1 LGGKRYPEE
10 FKIEAVKQVT
20 DRGYKIGEIATS
32 LFYPSYQA
40 PKLLPNESEADF
52 QSGLQS
58 LLSELD
64 NPSPLAVALV
74 SQLNESLWW
83 IRRHTVDK
91 ELLLHEAMARLLSK
105 AGDHWDTYDYHKV
118 SKALEHC
125 LNGSADKD
133 EEAWIDEILAES
145 KLTLS
150 DLRVR
155 AFKDAAR
162 HIKMVDDLIHRQH
175 QTIRHLQRRIDSIDY
190 KSRLIKRMDLELAA
204 LESKQSAKGALTLD
218 DKSS

>member
-1 LGGKRYPEE
+1 MLYNIHFSIDVDIFMPVDHK
-10 FKIEAVKQVT
+10 VS
-20 DRGYKIGEIATS
+20 S
-32 LFYPSYQA
+32 LLPFLSS
-40 PKLLPNESEADF
+40 PKLLPNESEAEF

-83 IRRHTVDK
+83 IKRHTKDK

-105 AGDHWDTYDYHKV
+105 AGSNWMGSGN
-118 SKALEHC
+118 SKLSVALEHY
-125 LNGSADKD
+125 LSGSAHKDKVDFIEQALD
-133 EEAWIDEILAES
+133 EAN
-145 KLTLS
+145 LTLS

-175 QTIRHLQRRIDSIDY
+175 QTIRHLQRSIDSIDY
-190 KSRLIKRMDLELAA
+190 KSRLLKRMDLELAA
-204 LESKQSAKGALTLD
+204 LESKQSAKGVLSLD
-218 DKSS
+218 DKPS

>member
-1 LGGKRYPEE
+1 MLYDIHFSIDVDVAMPVEDKS
-10 FKIEAVKQVT
+10 K
-20 DRGYKIGEIATS
+20 S
-32 LFYPSYQA
+32 LLPFLAS
-40 PKLLPNESEADF
+40 PKLLPNESEAEF

-83 IRRHTVDK
+83 IKRHTVDK

-105 AGDHWDTYDYHKV
+105 AGSNWIGSGNSALSV
-118 SKALEHC
+118 ALEHY
-125 LNGSADKD
+125 LDGSADED
-133 EEAWIDEILAES
+133 EVALVEQALTEAN
-145 KLTLS
+145 LTLS
-150 DLRVR
+150 DLRAR

-162 HIKMVDDLIHRQH
+162 HIKMVDDLIHRQN
-175 QTIRHLQRRIDSIDY
+175 QTIRHLQRSIDSIDY

-204 LESKQSAKGALTLD
+204 LQSKQPVKRVLSLDAKQ
-218 DKSS
+218 S

>member
-1 LGGKRYPEE
+1 VDVAMPVEDKS
-10 FKIEAVKQVT
+10 K
-20 DRGYKIGEIATS
+20 S
-32 LFYPSYQA
+32 
-40 PKLLPNESEADF
+40 LLPFLSSPKILPDESEAEF
-52 QSGLQS
+52 QSSLQG

-83 IRRHTVDK
+83 IKRHTVDK
-91 ELLLHEAMARLLSK
+91 ELLLHEAMARLLSRE
-105 AGDHWDTYDYHKV
+105 GSNWMGSGN
-118 SKALEHC
+118 SKLSVALEHY

-133 EEAWIDEILAES
+133 EVDFIEHALAEAN
-145 KLTLS
+145 LTLS
-150 DLRVR
+150 DLWVR

-175 QTIRHLQRRIDSIDY
+175 QTIRHLQRGIDSIDY

-204 LESKQSAKGALTLD
+204 LEAKQSVKGVLSLDAKP
-218 DKSS
+218 S

>member
-1 LGGKRYPEE
+1 MLYNIHFGIYLDVAMPVEDKS
-10 FKIEAVKQVT
+10 K
-20 DRGYKIGEIATS
+20 S
-32 LFYPSYQA
+32 LLPFLSS
-40 PKLLPNESEADF
+40 PKLLPNESEAEF

-64 NPSPLAVALV
+64 NPSPLAFALV
-74 SQLNESLWW
+74 SQLNECLWW

-91 ELLLHEAMARLLSK
+91 ELLLHEAMARLLSREGSNWMGSGNS
-105 AGDHWDTYDYHKV
+105 ALSV
-118 SKALEHC
+118 ALEQY
-125 LNGSADKD
+125 LNGSADRD
-133 EEAWIDEILAES
+133 EAALIEQALIDAN
-145 KLTLS
+145 LTLS

-175 QTIRHLQRRIDSIDY
+175 QTIRHLQRSIDSIDY

-204 LESKQSAKGALTLD
+204 LESKQSVKEVLSLD
-218 DKSS
+218 DKPS

>member
-1 LGGKRYPEE
+1 MLQNIHFSIYVDVAMSVEDKSKSLLHFLSSP
-10 FKIEAVKQVT
+10 KI
-20 DRGYKIGEIATS
+20 
-32 LFYPSYQA
+32 
-40 PKLLPNESEADF
+40 LPNESEAEF

-74 SQLNESLWW
+74 SQLNECLWW

-105 AGDHWDTYDYHKV
+105 AGSNWMG
-118 SKALEHC
+118 SGNSALSEALEHY
-125 LNGSADKD
+125 LGGSAHKD
-133 EEAWIDEILAES
+133 EVDFIEQALNEAN
-145 KLTLS
+145 LTLS

-175 QTIRHLQRRIDSIDY
+175 QTIRHLQRSIDSIDY

-204 LESKQSAKGALTLD
+204 LESKQSVKGVLSLD
-218 DKSS
+218 DNPS

>member
-1 LGGKRYPEE
+1 MPYNIHFSIDVDVAMPVEDNSK
-10 FKIEAVKQVT
+10 
-20 DRGYKIGEIATS
+20 S
-32 LFYPSYQA
+32 LLPFLSS
-40 PKLLPNESEADF
+40 PKLLPDESAAEF

-83 IRRHTVDK
+83 IKRHTVDK

-105 AGDHWDTYDYHKV
+105 AGSNWMASGN
-118 SKALEHC
+118 SKLSVALEYY
-125 LNGSADKD
+125 LDGSGHKDQADLI
-133 EEAWIDEILAES
+133 EEALIDANLS
-145 KLTLS
+145 LS
-150 DLRVR
+150 DLRAR

-175 QTIRHLQRRIDSIDY
+175 QTIRHLQRSIDSIGY
-190 KSRLIKRMDLELAA
+190 KSRLIKRMDL
-204 LESKQSAKGALTLD
+204 S
-218 DKSS
+218 

>member
-1 LGGKRYPEE
+1 MPYSVHFSINVDVAMTVEDKS
-10 FKIEAVKQVT
+10 K
-20 DRGYKIGEIATS
+20 S
-32 LFYPSYQA
+32 LLPFLSS
-40 PKLLPNESEADF
+40 PKLLPNESEAEF

-91 ELLLHEAMARLLSK
+91 ELLLHEAMARLLSRE
-105 AGDHWDTYDYHKV
+105 GSNWMGSGN
-118 SKALEHC
+118 SKLSVALERY
-125 LNGSADKD
+125 LDGSAHKGQAALIED
-133 EEAWIDEILAES
+133 ALIDAN
-145 KLTLS
+145 LTLS

-175 QTIRHLQRRIDSIDY
+175 QTIRHLQRSIDSIDY

-204 LESKQSAKGALTLD
+204 LESKQSVKGVLSLD
-218 DKSS
+218 DKPS

>member
-1 LGGKRYPEE
+1 MLYNIHFSIDVDIFMPVDHK
-10 FKIEAVKQVT
+10 VS
-20 DRGYKIGEIATS
+20 S
-32 LFYPSYQA
+32 LLPFLSS
-40 PKLLPNESEADF
+40 PKLLPNESESEF

-64 NPSPLAVALV
+64 SPSPLAVALV

-83 IRRHTVDK
+83 IKRHTVDK

-105 AGDHWDTYDYHKV
+105 AGNHWDTYDNHKV
-118 SKALEHC
+118 SEALERY
-125 LNGSADKD
+125 LDGRADKD
-133 EEAWIDEILAES
+133 EAEWIDEILAES

-155 AFKDAAR
+155 AFKDAAK

-175 QTIRHLQRRIDSIDY
+175 QTMRHLQRSIDSIDY

-204 LESKQSAKGALTLD
+204 LESRQPVKGALTLD
-218 DKSS
+218 AKPS